1 MVFSPEREDAL
12 EAVLFIGGLA
22 FLASAIT
29 TLVLCLLWHVARHPL
44 RRALGILCPVAA
56 VMLICL
62 LLFLVA
68 APIALAILGGGGR
81 AGGRGREAE
90 FLRPGAGEAEGAG

>member
-1 MVFSPEREDAL
+1 LPERGDAL
-12 EAVLFIGGLA
+12 EAVLFVGGLA
-22 FLASAIT
+22 FLATAIT

-44 RRALGILCPVAA
+44 RRALGLLCPMAT

-68 APIALAILGGGGR
+68 APIVLAILGGGER
-81 AGGRGREAE
+81 ARGRGREAE
-90 FLRPGAGEAEGAG
+90 FLRLGAGEAEGAG

>member
-1 MVFSPEREDAL
+1 MVFSPERGDAL

-22 FLASAIT
+22 FLASAIA

-44 RRALGILCPVAA
+44 RRALDIFCSVAT
-56 VMLICL
+56 VMLICS

-68 APIALAILGGGGR
+68 APIVLALLGGGER

-90 FLRPGAGEAEGAG
+90 LLRPGAGEAEEAG